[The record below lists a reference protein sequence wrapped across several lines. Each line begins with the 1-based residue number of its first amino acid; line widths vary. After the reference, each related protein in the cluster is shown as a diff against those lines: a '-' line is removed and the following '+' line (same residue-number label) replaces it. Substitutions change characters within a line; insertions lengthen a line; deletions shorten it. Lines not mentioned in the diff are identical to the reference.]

1 LNSYC
6 PFFIIDSIKI
16 WILNG
21 LAIDNGIRWRIIF
34 YYQIDIF
41 YKSLSFLLFWRVQCS
56 VSASSATRH
65 KNKPNLLIHLETKSI
80 SVRGTGTHFVTNR
93 PIFLESFVEFV
104 VRLSNLLN
112 SPVLKIIIFV
122 EKRLRFQKRL
132 LFYSLLR
139 VKKVQ
144 RKKYG
149 ITKHC

>member
-1 LNSYC
+1 MAFGGGLFSIIRLIFFTSRSRFYC
-6 PFFIIDSIKI
+6 SEEFSD
-16 WILNG
+16 
-21 LAIDNGIRWRIIF
+21 
-34 YYQIDIF
+34 
-41 YKSLSFLLFWRVQCS
+41 S

-149 ITKHC
+149 ITNHC